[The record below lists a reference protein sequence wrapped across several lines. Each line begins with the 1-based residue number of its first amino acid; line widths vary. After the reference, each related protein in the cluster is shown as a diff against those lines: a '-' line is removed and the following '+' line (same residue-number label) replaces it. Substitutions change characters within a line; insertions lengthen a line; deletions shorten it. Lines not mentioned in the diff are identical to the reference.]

1 MAKAL
6 EILELKLDPDHKQF
20 GKLLSIQSSLT
31 GSILTATARVRSGDL
46 RGRDDNGVDGL
57 LADLRAAEEAAEEAP
72 ERAGVER
79 DGLDRPAVTAADLF
93 A

>member
-6 EILELKLDPDHKQF
+6 EILELRLDPEHRQF
-20 GKLLSIQSSLT
+20 GKLLSIQASMT

-46 RGRDDNGVDGL
+46 RGHDDDGVDGL
-57 LADLRAAEEAAEEAP
+57 LAALREAEQTPP
-72 ERAGVER
+72 EPA
-79 DGLDRPAVTAADLF
+79 PAVTADDLF